1 MVVSIDKIIAGLSRQ
16 RKARLDARVEKYLA
30 EKRGA
35 AGRRRGQVR
44 VREGVGDAG
53 AGGAVPMRAVM
64 KARGMG
70 K

>member
-30 EKRGA
+30 EKRDA
-35 AGRRRGQVR
+35 AVRRSGGRVR
-44 VREGVGDAG
+44 VRGG
-53 AGGAVPMRAVM
+53 GGAATPARAVM
-64 KARGMG
+64 RARGMG

>member
-1 MVVSIDKIIAGLSRQ
+1 MLVSIDKIIAGLPRR

-35 AGRRRGQVR
+35 AAGRRSGR
-44 VREGVGDAG
+44 VRGAA
-53 AGGAVPMRAVM
+53 AGGGVATPMRAVM
-64 KARGMG
+64 RARGLG